1 MSDKKKNTK
10 KKADTASKKSTD
22 KSAANN
28 EFAFESAH
36 MLGKNMSFAA
46 SEAYKT
52 LRTNLM
58 FSFSGEEECRVVGL
72 TSSFRGEGKSV
83 TSLNLAYT
91 LAEQKKKVLLIE
103 GDMRLPTL
111 ARRLGFSASPGLSN
125 LLVGLNTVTDAIQQF
140 TVPME
145 DGEQITLDVVV
156 SGDIPPNPS
165 ELLGSS
171 RMQSLLKMLRSRYEY
186 VLIDLPPVMAVTDA
200 TVTSKIV
207 DGMIIIVRNNH
218 AVRDALAETIRQLK
232 LVNCNILGFVF
243 NSAGDPSSGYYSGR
257 YYRKRGYYGK
267 NYYKNGYYLNSY
279 YADNS
284 GRKKK

>member
-1 MSDKKKNTK
+1 MADNKTK
-10 KKADTASKKSTD
+10 TAKKASSAPKKSQPKKTARD
-22 KSAANN
+22 
-28 EFAFESAH
+28 EFSFESAY
-36 MLGKNMSFAA
+36 MIGKNMSFAA

-52 LRTNLM
+52 LRTNIM

-72 TSSFRGEGKSV
+72 TSAFRGEGKSI

-91 LAEQKKKVLLIE
+91 LAEQRKKILLIE

-111 ARRLGFSASPGLSN
+111 ARRLGFSTSPGLSN

-140 TVPME
+140 VVSME
-145 DGEQITLDVVV
+145 DGENIELDVIV
-156 SGDIPPNPS
+156 SGDVPPNPS

-186 VLIDLPPVMAVTDA
+186 ILLDLPPVTAVTDA
-200 TVTSKIV
+200 LVASKIV

-232 LVNCNILGFVF
+232 LVDCHILGFVF
-243 NSAGDPSSGYYSGR
+243 NSAGDSSSGYYGGR

-267 NYYKNGYYLNSY
+267 NYYKKGYYLNSY
-279 YADNS
+279 YADNT